1 MIFNPYCT
9 GSLDWLT
16 DYLTGR
22 MQRVVVDGVASNWSH
37 VTSGVPQG
45 SILGPLLFVLFIND
59 LPDTIPTDIN
69 VALYADDTKAYN
81 SVKSEDDA
89 QHLQQALFFLDSWST
104 RNNLKFNESKCKVS
118 SITRKKHPICFN
130 YKLGSTDLLKVKEEK
145 DLGVTV
151 TDTLSWNP
159 HIQNIVSKA
168 NKLLGLLKRTCPL
181 LPDANVRRSLYL
193 SIVKSQLSY
202 ATVVWSPHHIHL
214 KLKIERVQRRATRW
228 ILKERLHESSYK
240 ERLIKLNM
248 LPLCY
253 DREIK
258 DLIFFY
264 NCLYG
269 ISPID
274 VNNFVNF
281 VPHNRTR
288 NCFNPELLL
297 KTQSCKTSLFKASYF
312 NRITKL
318 WNIMC
323 KVAPPSSLGTLSS
336 FKNFVTNHYFNLLAN
351 VFDIDQPCTWSVFID
366 CSCHRT
372 HSH

>member
-1 MIFNPYCT
+1 M
-9 GSLDWLT
+9 
-16 DYLTGR
+16 
-22 MQRVVVDGVASNWSH
+22 
-37 VTSGVPQG
+37 
-45 SILGPLLFVLFIND
+45 
-59 LPDTIPTDIN
+59 
-69 VALYADDTKAYN
+69 
-81 SVKSEDDA
+81 
-89 QHLQQALFFLDSWST
+89 
-104 RNNLKFNESKCKVS
+104 
-118 SITRKKHPICFN
+118 
-130 YKLGSTDLLKVKEEK
+130 
-145 DLGVTV
+145 
-151 TDTLSWNP
+151 
-159 HIQNIVSKA
+159 
-168 NKLLGLLKRTCPL
+168 
-181 LPDANVRRSLYL
+181 
-193 SIVKSQLSY
+193 KSQLSY
-202 ATVVWSPHHIHL
+202 ATVVWSPHHIYL
-214 KLKIERVQRRATRW
+214 KLKTERVQRRATRW

-281 VPHNRTR
+281 IPHNRTR
-288 NCFNPELLL
+288 NCFNPEILL

-323 KVAPPSSLGTLSS
+323 KVAPPLSLGTLSS

-351 VFDIDQPCTWSVFID
+351 VFDIDQPCTWSAFID

>member
-1 MIFNPYCT
+1 MDIKGKT
-9 GSLDWLT
+9 ARILL
-16 DYLTGR
+16 
-22 MQRVVVDGVASNWSH
+22 
-37 VTSGVPQG
+37 QG
-45 SILGPLLFVLFIND
+45 
-59 LPDTIPTDIN
+59 
-69 VALYADDTKAYN
+69 
-81 SVKSEDDA
+81 
-89 QHLQQALFFLDSWST
+89 
-104 RNNLKFNESKCKVS
+104 
-118 SITRKKHPICFN
+118 
-130 YKLGSTDLLKVKEEK
+130 
-145 DLGVTV
+145 
-151 TDTLSWNP
+151 TL
-159 HIQNIVSKA
+159 
-168 NKLLGLLKRTCPL
+168 
-181 LPDANVRRSLYL
+181 
-193 SIVKSQLSY
+193 
-202 ATVVWSPHHIHL
+202 
-214 KLKIERVQRRATRW
+214 
-228 ILKERLHESSYK
+228 
-240 ERLIKLNM
+240 LIKLNM

-281 VPHNRTR
+281 IPHNRTR
-288 NCFNPELLL
+288 NCFNPEILL

-323 KVAPPSSLGTLSS
+323 KVAPPLSLGTLSS

-351 VFDIDQPCTWSVFID
+351 VFDIDQPCTWSAFID

>member
-1 MIFNPYCT
+1 M
-9 GSLDWLT
+9 L
-16 DYLTGR
+16 
-22 MQRVVVDGVASNWSH
+22 
-37 VTSGVPQG
+37 
-45 SILGPLLFVLFIND
+45 
-59 LPDTIPTDIN
+59 
-69 VALYADDTKAYN
+69 
-81 SVKSEDDA
+81 
-89 QHLQQALFFLDSWST
+89 
-104 RNNLKFNESKCKVS
+104 

-181 LPDANVRRSLYL
+181 LPDANVRRTLYL

-202 ATVVWSPHHIHL
+202 ATVVWSPHHIYL
-214 KLKIERVQRRATRW
+214 KLKTERVQRRATRW

-240 ERLIKLNM
+240 ERLIKLNL

-253 DREIK
+253 DREIM

-281 VPHNRTR
+281 IPHTRTR
-288 NCFNPELLL
+288 NCFNPEILL
-297 KTQSCKTSLFKASYF
+297 KTQSCNTSSFKASYF

-336 FKNFVTNHYFNLLAN
+336 FKNFVTNYYFDLLAN
-351 VFDIDQPCTWSVFID
+351 VFDIDQPCTWSAFID
-366 CSCHRT
+366 CSCHRI
-372 HSH
+372 HLH